1 MQEPG
6 HLREFD
12 VDFTIVSMFQFLE
25 WTRKYIRKN
34 QLSVQKF
41 CQNFSL
47 NFKENSDPFWPT
59 KHQFGFGLPR
69 FSRKIPH
76 SSKILALEAFQIKF

>member
-25 WTRKYIRKN
+25 WTSEKTSFQFK
-34 QLSVQKF
+34 KF
-41 CQNFSL
+41 V
-47 NFKENSDPFWPT
+47 
-59 KHQFGFGLPR
+59 
-69 FSRKIPH
+69 
-76 SSKILALEAFQIKF
+76 KFFL